1 MYHIIIFLLL
11 LLLHKS
17 VLSKSVDEEEEGVS
31 NVLNDHFYDGNK
43 IILPLSKNASIQ
55 LLNHWIQQAASG
67 FIAAFASKRMKMFKH
82 QNDEKFYHCS
92 KEANSI
98 TKHAKCAV
106 DLLMLEKMKQIKIRK
121 FGNVKRKYEMLKYF
135 PIRKINARKPDA
147 KIDRNRKYMSKAN
160 DYWIGKFRIA
170 RQKRAVEKTKWKI
183 KRINKKSYHLLTDK
197 DTKTTFGMIISG
209 VKKILQKLK
218 RQKTSKTWSTTIA
231 EIQHLAMQ
239 MKEREELLK
248 MFEIKAQNN
257 GIKISHVLKI
267 LIDPRRKMKLRPNR
281 TQLLAKSFSTL
292 LRNGAMLAIAMSNKS
307 ISNMHNKT
315 IRIASPRFF
324 SILPDDNK
332 QNTVNLLSPSILS
345 LHNEG
350 DSMERKLSISGL
362 LGAFKL
368 MNEYDQNE
376 LLELITEASGLTDA
390 IQQIHEKLEMENNN
404 IRHAKGINGQPLYFT
419 KQNVSELYG
428 EIERN
433 KVDIFERLYKTLSK
447 QQIGEIN
454 VTGYAVL
461 SKRQLKLIYGQRSP
475 YYHPIALKKL
485 KSLENDLKKL
495 AKSENFGLQTGELH
509 RRQKR
514 SGISLSPFLLSPFI
528 LAGGSLS
535 QPVLLSPVVLSP
547 VILSPAILGPFILS
561 PWIFN
566 PVILS
571 PRILA
576 PFILN
581 PFIFSPIIL
590 SPVALHPFILSPGI
604 FNPVI
609 LSPLALSP
617 FILSPQVATPLILS
631 PMILNPLL
639 LNPMALSPLVFSPF
653 ILSPLV
659 YSPQYLFALV
669 FSPYMLSPII
679 ESELIN
685 STCTGSLYVRD
696 VQQIIFY
703 YRLDT
708 KYSEDMFK

>member
-1 MYHIIIFLLL
+1 
-11 LLLHKS
+11 
-17 VLSKSVDEEEEGVS
+17 
-31 NVLNDHFYDGNK
+31 
-43 IILPLSKNASIQ
+43 
-55 LLNHWIQQAASG
+55 
-67 FIAAFASKRMKMFKH
+67 
-82 QNDEKFYHCS
+82 
-92 KEANSI
+92 
-98 TKHAKCAV
+98 
-106 DLLMLEKMKQIKIRK
+106 
-121 FGNVKRKYEMLKYF
+121 
-135 PIRKINARKPDA
+135 
-147 KIDRNRKYMSKAN
+147 
-160 DYWIGKFRIA
+160 
-170 RQKRAVEKTKWKI
+170 
-183 KRINKKSYHLLTDK
+183 
-197 DTKTTFGMIISG
+197 
-209 VKKILQKLK
+209 
-218 RQKTSKTWSTTIA
+218 
-231 EIQHLAMQ
+231 
-239 MKEREELLK
+239 
-248 MFEIKAQNN
+248 
-257 GIKISHVLKI
+257 
-267 LIDPRRKMKLRPNR
+267 MKLRPNR

-485 KSLENDLKKL
+485 SKLLDQSDGLQKSLENDLKKL

-514 SGISLSPFLLSPFI
+514 S
-528 LAGGSLS
+528 
-535 QPVLLSPVVLSP
+535 
-547 VILSPAILGPFILS
+547 
-561 PWIFN
+561 
-566 PVILS
+566 
-571 PRILA
+571 
-576 PFILN
+576 
-581 PFIFSPIIL
+581 
-590 SPVALHPFILSPGI
+590 
-604 FNPVI
+604 VI

-685 STCTGSLYVRD
+685 STVIMSPSIL
-696 VQQIIFY
+696 
-703 YRLDT
+703 
-708 KYSEDMFK
+708 S